1 MKCVE
6 CPLYKFDGVK
16 FYCPG
21 IPYHD
26 FGEEGMFADS
36 DPHQTT
42 CSINSCA
49 YARVWLNS
57 VDHQLKR
64 IDQQLKDL
72 SDEIACYRVA
82 YAYSPYLER
91 WQGELRM
98 RINKAESKAGALECL
113 KEALI
118 KEKSTIVAQLGSL
131 KNS

>member
-26 FGEEGMFADS
+26 FSEEGMFAD
-36 DPHQTT
+36 PNQPTYGRH
-42 CSINSCA
+42 SCA

-57 VDHQLKR
+57 VNHRLKL
-64 IDQQLKDL
+64 IDKQLKDL
-72 SDEIACYRVA
+72 YDEIACYRVA
-82 YAYSPYLER
+82 YTNTPYLER

-98 RINKAESKAGALECL
+98 RINKAESKAGELECL
-113 KEALI
+113 QRVLI

-131 KNS
+131 KNL

>member
-26 FGEEGMFADS
+26 FGEEGMFADP
-36 DPHQTT
+36 DQPAYGRH
-42 CSINSCA
+42 SCA

-57 VDHQLKR
+57 VNNRLR
-64 IDQQLKDL
+64 LIDKQLKDL
-72 SDEIACYRVA
+72 NDEIACYRIA

-91 WQGELRM
+91 WQGELRI
-98 RINKAESKAGALECL
+98 RINKAESKAGELECI
-113 KEALI
+113 KRVLI

-131 KNS
+131 KNL